1 MSELD
6 PRFLPPGS
14 VRDRRSRGPHIS
26 VLNRMCEIPRGDRS
40 ALKVLD
46 VPVGPGMIALPL
58 RAAGFDV
65 MGCDLIPRYFEE
77 TMKSIRGL
85 PLEQAYL
92 VYRRGQL
99 SETLRQ
105 RMGIESNAAVP
116 ADVQCV
122 AGDMEGRLPFPDG
135 RFDYLICM
143 EGIEHVMDRHH
154 VLAEFRRVLKPK
166 GTLLISTPNLLSVRA
181 RLAYALAGQ
190 RTFKAHLDEY
200 TGVWG
205 RSEDGKRLY
214 HGHAFLINYFQLR
227 YSLYHTGFGI
237 RQLLPSTMSPT
248 SVLLWPVFYPLV
260 ALFTRRVLRQGRK
273 EFRERIAKGDIP
285 ASTPPPYAEIY
296 RHVLSPRML
305 LTTVMILEA
314 EAV

>member
-1 MSELD
+1 MGDSD
-6 PRFLPPGS
+6 TKFRPPGS
-14 VRDRRSRGPHIS
+14 LQDRRSRGPHIF
-26 VLNRMCEIPRGDRS
+26 VLNRMCEIPRGERP

-65 MGCDLIPRYFEE
+65 IGCDLIPRYFED
-77 TMKSIRGL
+77 TMESIRGL
-85 PLEQAYL
+85 PMEQAYR
-92 VYRRGQL
+92 VFRRGQL
-99 SETLRQ
+99 SEALRQ
-105 RMGIESNAAVP
+105 RIGLEPNAAVP
-116 ADVQCV
+116 ADVRCV
-122 AGDMEGRLPFPDG
+122 AGDMEERLPFPDG
-135 RFDYLICM
+135 SFDYLICM
-143 EGIEHVMDRHH
+143 EGIEHVMDRHR
-154 VLAEFRRVLKPK
+154 VLAEFRRVLKRN

-205 RSEDGKRLY
+205 RSQDGTRLY

-227 YSLYHTGFGI
+227 YSLHHTGFRI
-237 RQLLPSTMSPT
+237 RKLLPSTWSPT
-248 SVLLWPVFYPLV
+248 SIALLPFFYPLV
-260 ALFTRRVLRQGRK
+260 ALFTWRVLRQGRK
-273 EFRERIAKGDIP
+273 EFRERMAKGDIP
-285 ASTPPPYAEIY
+285 PSCPPPYREIY

-314 EAV
+314 EAI

>member
-1 MSELD
+1 MCEV
-6 PRFLPPGS
+6 PRN
-14 VRDRRSRGPHIS
+14 DRR
-26 VLNRMCEIPRGDRS
+26 

-58 RAAGFDV
+58 WSAGFDV
-65 MGCDLIPRYFEE
+65 TGCDLIPRYFEDA
-77 TMKSIRGL
+77 MARIRGL
-85 PLEQAYL
+85 PLKQAYL
-92 VYRRGQL
+92 GYRRGRL
-99 SETLRQ
+99 TETLQ
-105 RMGIESNAAVP
+105 ESMGIEPNAVVP
-116 ADVQCV
+116 AEVRCV
-122 AGDMEGRLPFPDG
+122 AGDMEGRLPFPKAS
-135 RFDYLICM
+135 FDYLICM

-166 GTLLISTPNLLSVRA
+166 GTLLISTPNLLCARA

-190 RTFKAHLDEY
+190 RTFRAHLDEF

-205 RSEDGKRLY
+205 HSEDGKRLY

-227 YSLYHTGFGI
+227 YSLHHSGFRI
-237 RQLLPSTMSPT
+237 RKLLPSTISPT
-248 SVLLWPVFYPLV
+248 SVMLWPIFYPLV
-260 ALFTRRVLRQGRK
+260 SLFTRRVLRQGRK
-273 EFRERIAKGDIP
+273 EFRERIEKGEIP
-285 ASTPPPYAEIY
+285 PTTRLPYDEIY